1 MAAPDM
7 DWYCMVDFHMADRI
21 RLILKWR
28 ISVMPDRPAADLDMA
43 DSDKDTSRCFLF
55 FSFDQM
61 DGRLF
66 YGQSNR

>member
-7 DWYCMVDFHMADRI
+7 DWYCMVDFHMADLHTADSEMADFR
-21 RLILKWR
+21 
-28 ISVMPDRPAADLDMA
+28 MPDRPAADLDMA